1 MAPPGSPATGNPT
14 LTKTGRTMFDTTE
27 ALLAQIRLGEDS
39 RLELKTVSFHGDKIA
54 GPHPDSLADEIA
66 AFANSAGGVLLLGIN
81 EETGTA
87 SGMSIKELSLLEHW
101 LQGVCNDRLKPPP
114 LCRIEKWELPDAA
127 GHPAPV
133 LKVDIPR
140 SLYVHES
147 PNGYFHRLGSSKRK
161 MSTEYL
167 LRLGQQR
174 SQTRLIR
181 FDEQPVVQAPMDA
194 LSAPLYKRFRSSRT
208 RDEGLDFLSK
218 LGLVAR
224 DDQGQPHPS
233 VSGILMACRDPRQ
246 WMPNAFIQAVAY
258 HGTSPAAPGS
268 GFPYQLDARE
278 ISGPLDEQVSEA
290 CRFVAR
296 NMKVGAV
303 KTLGRRDIP
312 QYDLTAVFEAL
323 VNAVAHRDYSIY
335 ESKIRLRLFADRLE
349 IYSPGTIAN
358 TMTVDSLIYRQAAR
372 NETLTSLLAKCPVP
386 IDNDWLHTD
395 RHTFMDKRGEGVLII
410 LENSELLSGKRPA
423 YRLID
428 DAELLLTLFAAG

>member
-1 MAPPGSPATGNPT
+1 
-14 LTKTGRTMFDTTE
+14 MFDTKD

-39 RLELKTVSFHGDKIA
+39 RLELKSVSFRGDRIT

-66 AFANSAGGVLLLGIN
+66 AFANSAGGVLVLGMN
-81 EETGTA
+81 EETGKA
-87 SGMSIKELSLLEHW
+87 SGMSIAELNLLEHW
-101 LQGVCNDRLKPPP
+101 LLGVCNDRIKPPP

-127 GHPAPV
+127 GNPAPV

-147 PNGYFHRLGSSKRK
+147 PNGYFHRQGSSKRK

-181 FDEQPVVQAPMDA
+181 FDEQPVAQAAVEA
-194 LSAPLYKRFRSSRT
+194 LSPPLYERFRTSRT
-208 RDEGLDFLSK
+208 RDEELDFLRK
-218 LGLVAR
+218 LGLVAL

-233 VSGILMACRDPRQ
+233 VAGILMACQDPRR

-258 HGTSPAAPGS
+258 HGTSLPAPGS
-268 GFPYQLDARE
+268 GFPYQLDARD
-278 ISGPLDEQVSEA
+278 ITGPLDEQVSEA

-296 NMKVGAV
+296 NMKIGAI
-303 KTLGRRDIP
+303 KTMGRRDIP
-312 QYDLTAVFEAL
+312 QYDLTAVFEAM

-335 ESKIRLRLFADRLE
+335 GSKIRLRLFADRLE

-358 TMTVDSLIYRQAAR
+358 TMTVDSLMYRQAVR

-386 IDNDWLHTD
+386 YELEWLVTD
-395 RHTFMDKRGEGVLII
+395 RHTFMDKRGEGVRII
-410 LENSELLSGKRPA
+410 LENSERLSGKRPE

-428 DAELLLTLFAAG
+428 DAELLLTIHAAG